1 MKKLKVRESI
11 LHFYQYFMFIVKT
24 ILWLIILS
32 LNSNNKDKTV
42 LVKFLYFEKKDERT
56 GIICNN
62 ISDVNL

>member
-42 LVKFLYFEKKDERT
+42 SVKFLYFEKKDERT

>member
-32 LNSNNKDKTV
+32 FFFFFENPASKG
-42 LVKFLYFEKKDERT
+42 LYFIART
-56 GIICNN
+56 
-62 ISDVNL
+62 SETYTL